1 MVLHGWRIQG
11 LSPLRDAV
19 CIRPIHL
26 TFGRRS
32 WRLHQHPA
40 CGGCSHKGSASMSR
54 CAGTDERGLQHYAR
68 SIEAIVA
75 RCCAL
80 KERQAG

>member
-1 MVLHGWRIQG
+1 
-11 LSPLRDAV
+11 
-19 CIRPIHL
+19 
-26 TFGRRS
+26 
-32 WRLHQHPA
+32 
-40 CGGCSHKGSASMSR
+40 MSR